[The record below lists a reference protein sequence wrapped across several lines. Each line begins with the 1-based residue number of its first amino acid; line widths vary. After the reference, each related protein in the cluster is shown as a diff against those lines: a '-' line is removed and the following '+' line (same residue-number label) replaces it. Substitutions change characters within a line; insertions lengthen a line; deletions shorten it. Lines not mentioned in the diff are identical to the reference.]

1 MTMTFKMTEVALLYK
16 FSCTMLS
23 LMIFT
28 YKAISTGFC
37 YKFTISS
44 NINQLSKMS
53 HWLPLQ

>member
-1 MTMTFKMTEVALLYK
+1 MTFKMTEVALLYK